1 MRATLRHPH
10 QRVRQMNKNAS
21 LPLQH
26 SLLGLRRRRFRWLWM
41 FEKSI
46 IPDGHEAGAKKR
58 GLKRMTGSSLEELP
72 FHPRMQYCLV
82 LMRNG
87 FENSNTPM
95 TF

>member
-46 IPDGHEAGAKKR
+46 IPDGHEAGAKKKGAKTHDGFIPR
-58 GLKRMTGSSLEELP
+58 RTPISPQDAILLGSHAEWL
-72 FHPRMQYCLV
+72 
-82 LMRNG
+82 
-87 FENSNTPM
+87 
-95 TF
+95 